1 MKVYVVTNKESQI
14 VGYGENLKNLVEKL
28 DLEDH
33 HIYSLNLGKNDKISN
48 GKMYPVMVQIE
59 NGEASMEV
67 YEGVESPVFISEPMV
82 YIEFITTNKFMVCVS
97 TIFTF
102 EEDYEIIRA
111 LVKYILKFVATAKES
126 LTVESDVN
134 ELVSVMNDSYPTIPG
149 LGFPMNSSNYNE
161 HEKNLKYNEEDI
173 E

>member
-33 HIYSLNLGKNDKISN
+33 HIYSLNLGKDAEISN

-97 TIFTF
+97 TVFTF